1 MVHEVLLCIRL
12 KCFHSHSSEKRGL
25 CLMKSSNELLQNLPY
40 FIYTK
45 TQKWKKQLW
54 VFASIKFHK
63 FWSNSLELFIKYKP
77 LYSEEC
83 STICMMGR
91 WGVSLNRKNPFTIF
105 SKMFK
110 CLTSVFFW
118 HRLYCH
124 ERTVGY
130 VFLSLEFTT
139 ILYFHIPYTSSF
151 I

>member
-1 MVHEVLLCIRL
+1 MTKKTKNCIFGRHTLKVPNSNYSEHGPWSSSIRL
-12 KCFHSHSSEKRGL
+12 KCFHSYSSEKRGL
-25 CLMKSSNELLQNLPY
+25 CSMKSSNELLQNLPY

-54 VFASIKFHK
+54 VFVSIKFHK
-63 FWSNSLELFIKYKP
+63 FWSEAIRWNFSSSINPFFLKSAP
-77 LYSEEC
+77 LSAW
-83 STICMMGR
+83 

-124 ERTVGY
+124 ERTR
-130 VFLSLEFTT
+130 
-139 ILYFHIPYTSSF
+139 
-151 I
+151 